1 MYKLNNKPTS
11 TIGIRVNKAYEGESI
26 EQKIDRIVNN
36 NEPISDGA
44 PIIYTERKDGVMP
57 EYDIRADKWD
67 IAIDAMDKVAESN
80 KMKRDIAAGER
91 IYDNMDDNKKEEF
104 NKKYPQNKYAIEA
117 AKAAAANN
125 SEKG

>member
-1 MYKLNNKPTS
+1 MYQLTTQPTKS
-11 TIGIRVNKAYEGESI
+11 KIKHNEAYEGERI
-26 EQKIDRIVNN
+26 EEKIDRIVNN

-44 PIIYTERKDGVMP
+44 PIIYTERKDGVLP

-91 IYDNMDDNKKEEF
+91 MYDKMTDEKKAEF
-104 NKKYPQNKYAIEA
+104 NKKYPQNKHNIVGKPEPTQG
-117 AKAAAANN
+117 NN
-125 SEKG
+125 E

>member
-1 MYKLNNKPTS
+1 MYKLTTQPTS
-11 TIGIRVNKAYEGESI
+11 TKGLRVNKAYEGESI
-26 EQKIDRIVNN
+26 EQKIERIVNN

-80 KMKRDIAAGER
+80 KMKRDLAAGER
-91 IYDNMDDNKKEEF
+91 MYDKMNPEEKEAF
-104 NKKYPQNKYAIEA
+104 NTKYPNNKHNGKPEPIQG
-117 AKAAAANN
+117 NN
-125 SEKG
+125 

>member
-1 MYKLNNKPTS
+1 MYTLTTRPGKSIMT
-11 TIGIRVNKAYEGESI
+11 VNQAYEGERI
-26 EQKIDRIVNN
+26 EEKMDRIVNN

-80 KMKRDIAAGER
+80 LMKRDLAAGER
-91 IYDNMDDNKKEEF
+91 NYEKMSAEEKEQFNNKFPK
-104 NKKYPQNKYAIEA
+104 NKYNISGAEPIQ
-117 AKAAAANN
+117 
-125 SEKG
+125 GT